1 MAENMKERLRKFSY
15 GIFIAVFII
24 LWHFLSLRR
33 KTLIFPS
40 QYEMLFSLVSIIRS
54 SSFIHVIGNTV
65 KTVFLSFAMALVPAL
80 VLGIL
85 GKLVPVI
92 YMVMDHISAI
102 ARSIPTVAIILM
114 ALLLLPVSL
123 TPLVICFFVVFPV
136 LYTNI
141 AEGLVSVDGR
151 LLEMAKSY
159 RIKKR
164 KIITDIYIPS
174 LRTFLI
180 AGTRSALGLSF
191 KIIVTA
197 EVFNFV
203 NSNTIGAQM
212 YMHKIQIDLAGI
224 IAWTIVVVI
233 ISLLF
238 DFILIKLFERSEA
251 K

>member
-1 MAENMKERLRKFSY
+1 MKKYLRRISY
-15 GIFIAVFII
+15 AAFAAAVIV
-24 LWHFLSLRR
+24 LWHFLSLGR

-40 QYEMLFSLVSIIRS
+40 PYEVLLSFVSIIRS
-54 SSFIHVIGNTV
+54 DIFLSAVFNTV
-65 KTVFLSFAMALVPAL
+65 KTIFLSFAIAFIPAL
-80 VLGIL
+80 ALGIL
-85 GKLVPVI
+85 SKLVPVVYI
-92 YMVMDHISAI
+92 VMDGISAI

-174 LRTFLI
+174 LRPFLA
-180 AGTRSALGLSF
+180 AGIRSSLGLSF

-203 NSNTIGAQM
+203 NSSTIGAQM
-212 YMHKIQIDLAGI
+212 YMHKIQIDIAGI
-224 IAWTIVVVI
+224 IAWTIIIVI
-233 ISLLF
+233 LSLLV
-238 DFILIKLFERSEA
+238 DFALKKLFERSEIRW
-251 K
+251 

>member
-1 MAENMKERLRKFSY
+1 MKNKLQEFSY
-15 GIFIAVFII
+15 VIFIAAFIV
-24 LWHFLSLRR
+24 LWHFLSLGR

-40 QYEMLFSLVSIIRS
+40 PYEVLLSLVSIIRS
-54 SSFIHVIGNTV
+54 NIFVPVIGNTV
-65 KTVFLSFAMALVPAL
+65 KAVFLSFAMALIPALIFGISGKIVPA
-80 VLGIL
+80 
-85 GKLVPVI
+85 I
-92 YMVMDHISAI
+92 YNVMDRISAVT
-102 ARSIPTVAIILM
+102 RSIPTVAIILM

-123 TPLVICFFVVFPV
+123 TPLIICFFVVFPV

-238 DFILIKLFERSEA
+238 DLVLKKLFERSEA

>member
-1 MAENMKERLRKFSY
+1 MKEQLRKYSY
-15 GIFIAVFII
+15 VVFIAVFIV
-24 LWHFLSLRR
+24 LWHFLSLGR

-40 QYEMLFSLVSIIRS
+40 PYEVLLSLVSIVRS
-54 SSFIHVIGNTV
+54 GIFIAVVFNTL
-65 KTVFLSFAMALVPAL
+65 KTIFLSFVIAFVPAL
-80 VLGIL
+80 VLGIFS
-85 GKLVPVI
+85 KLVPVVYI
-92 YMVMDHISAI
+92 VMDGVSAV

-136 LYTNI
+136 LYINI

-151 LLEMAKSY
+151 LLEMARSY
-159 RIKKR
+159 RINKR

-174 LRTFLI
+174 LRPFLI
-180 AGTRSALGLSF
+180 AGIRSAIGLSF

-224 IAWTIVVVI
+224 IAWTIVVVV
-233 ISLLF
+233 ISLLV
-238 DFILIKLFERSEA
+238 DFILKKLFERSEIQW
-251 K
+251 

>member
-1 MAENMKERLRKFSY
+1 MKKQLRKFSY
-15 GIFIAVFII
+15 VLLFIAAFIT
-24 LWHFLSLRR
+24 LWHFLSLGR

-40 QYEMLFSLVSIIRS
+40 PYEVLFSLVSIIRS
-54 SSFIHVIGNTV
+54 SIFIPVIINTV
-65 KTVFLSFAMALVPAL
+65 KTVFLSFAMAFLPAL
-80 VLGIL
+80 ALGVLS
-85 GKLVPVI
+85 KLIPVV
-92 YMVMDHISAI
+92 YMVMDSVSSIV
-102 ARSIPTVAIILM
+102 RSIPTVAIILM

-123 TPLVICFFVVFPV
+123 TPLIICFFVVFPV

-141 AEGLVSVDGR
+141 AEGLVSVDKR
-151 LLEMAKSY
+151 LLEMARSY
-159 RIKKR
+159 RVKKR
-164 KIITDIYIPS
+164 RIITEIYIPS

-180 AGTRSALGLSF
+180 AGSRSALGLSF

-212 YMHKIQIDLAGI
+212 YMHKIQIDIAGI

-238 DFILIKLFERSEA
+238 DFILKKLFERSEI

>member
-1 MAENMKERLRKFSY
+1 MKKQFRKLSY
-15 GIFIAVFII
+15 VLFIALFVVI
-24 LWHFLSLRR
+24 WHFLSLGR

-40 QYEMLFSLVSIIRS
+40 PYEVLLSLVSIVRS
-54 SSFIHVIGNTV
+54 GIFIAVVFNTL
-65 KTVFLSFAMALVPAL
+65 KTIFLSFVIAFVPAL
-80 VLGIL
+80 VLGIFS
-85 GKLVPVI
+85 KLVPVVYI
-92 YMVMDHISAI
+92 VMDGVSAV

-136 LYTNI
+136 LYINI

-151 LLEMAKSY
+151 LLEMARSY
-159 RIKKR
+159 RINKR

-174 LRTFLI
+174 LRPFLI
-180 AGTRSALGLSF
+180 AGIRSAIGLSF

-224 IAWTIVVVI
+224 IAWTIVVVV
-233 ISLLF
+233 ISLLV
-238 DFILIKLFERSEA
+238 DFILKKLFERSEIQW
-251 K
+251 

>member
-1 MAENMKERLRKFSY
+1 MKEQLRKFSY
-15 GIFIAVFII
+15 VVFIAAFII
-24 LWHFLSLRR
+24 LWHFLSLGR

-40 QYEMLFSLVSIIRS
+40 PYEVLLSLVSIIRS
-54 SSFIHVIGNTV
+54 DIFIPVISNTV
-65 KTVFLSFAMALVPAL
+65 KTVFLSFAIALFPAL
-80 VLGIL
+80 LSGIL
-85 GKLVPVI
+85 GRFVPVI
-92 YMVMDHISAI
+92 YEVMDRISAI

-141 AEGLVSVDGR
+141 AEGLVSVDER

-203 NSNTIGAQM
+203 DSKTIGAQM

-224 IAWTIVVVI
+224 ISWTIIVVI

-238 DFILIKLFERSEA
+238 DYILKKLFERSEV

>member
-1 MAENMKERLRKFSY
+1 MKEQLRKYSY
-15 GIFIAVFII
+15 VVFIAVFIV
-24 LWHFLSLRR
+24 LWHFLSLGR

-40 QYEMLFSLVSIIRS
+40 PYEVLLSLVSIIRS
-54 SSFIHVIGNTV
+54 SIFIPVIGNTV
-65 KTVFLSFAMALVPAL
+65 KTVFLSFAMALIPAL
-80 VLGIL
+80 VFGIS
-85 GKLVPVI
+85 GKLIPFI
-92 YMVMDHISAI
+92 YMVMDHFSAI

-123 TPLVICFFVVFPV
+123 TPLIICFFVVFPV

-141 AEGLVSVDGR
+141 AEGLLSVDVR

-159 RIKKR
+159 RIKKS

-224 IAWTIVVVI
+224 IAWTIIVVI

-238 DFILIKLFERSEA
+238 DFILKKLFERSEV